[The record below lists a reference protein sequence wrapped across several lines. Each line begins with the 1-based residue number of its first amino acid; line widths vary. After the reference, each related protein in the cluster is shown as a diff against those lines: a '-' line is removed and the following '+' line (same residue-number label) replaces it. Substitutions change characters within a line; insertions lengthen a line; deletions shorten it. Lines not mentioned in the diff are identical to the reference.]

1 MPTLRTMSF
10 RIFLYANEQAYDIE
24 ATIDVLRR
32 RVADS
37 VVAENIASLRRMQYG
52 PRVENFMLDL
62 AHPNGN
68 MLIPLENWLH
78 RYAVQVV
85 VDHSD
90 DDTMGSIDIDTDE
103 ERSVDTLVSE
113 ADSFDD
119 VITETHYRHYGNRR
133 INSDV
138 VASFMNLRYGR
149 PTVAYSVREQAAT
162 PVEEETIEEE

>member
-1 MPTLRTMSF
+1 MPTLRTMTF
-10 RIFLYANEQAYDIE
+10 RTFLYANEQVYDIE
-24 ATIDVLRR
+24 ATINVLRA
-32 RVADS
+32 RVADT

-68 MLIPLENWLH
+68 ILIPLENWLH

-85 VDHSD
+85 IDHDSD
-90 DDTMGSIDIDTDE
+90 DTLGSIDIETDE

-149 PTVAYSVREQAAT
+149 PTISYSAREQASV
-162 PVEEETIEEE
+162 PVDEEEIEEE